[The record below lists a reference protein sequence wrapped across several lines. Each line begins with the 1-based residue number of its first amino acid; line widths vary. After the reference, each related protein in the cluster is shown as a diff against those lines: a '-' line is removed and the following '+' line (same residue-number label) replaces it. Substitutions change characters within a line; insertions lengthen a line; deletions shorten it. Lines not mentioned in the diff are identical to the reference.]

1 MALNAFCWHTLANL
15 GRRGGDQKF
24 FLICEV
30 AHIFGRASG
39 VLRNRKIQEEQTVQT
54 QIVQTQIRVAIVVA
68 FTAGM
73 ALVPVSAKALC
84 QAELYADHSF
94 SDGANAQVIGR
105 TDAVADIVGDK
116 AANGFT
122 YAYTAE
128 TTNPVF
134 ANQIFAAVAGHNRL
148 YIIGSAAACPATG
161 QFRDMGNIIQLFQQ
175 P

>member
-105 TDAVADIVGDK
+105 TDAVADTVGDK

-128 TTNPVF
+128 TTNPIF

-161 QFRDMGNIIQLFQQ
+161 QYRDMGNIIQLFQQ

>member
-1 MALNAFCWHTLANL
+1 
-15 GRRGGDQKF
+15 
-24 FLICEV
+24 
-30 AHIFGRASG
+30 
-39 VLRNRKIQEEQTVQT
+39 VQT

-161 QFRDMGNIIQLFQQ
+161 QYRDMGNIIQLFQQ